1 MAAKQRVTD
10 LVAEMVAPV
19 LQEAGLELVEVEYK
33 KEGANWILRVFI
45 DRPLGAVDLDDCAHV
60 SESLSA
66 ALDEA
71 DPIASAYFLEVSSA
85 GAERPL
91 RTERDFERAVGKR
104 VLVSFYEPFREH
116 KTLEGTLLG
125 YADGLLDMEIDADK
139 IQVPRDKVA
148 AARLAIVW

>member
-10 LVAEMVAPV
+10 LVAEMAAPV

-45 DRPLGAVDLDDCAHV
+45 DRPLGVVDLDDCVHV
-60 SESLSA
+60 SESLST

-71 DPIASAYFLEVSSA
+71 DPISSAYFLEVSSA

-91 RTERDFERAVGKR
+91 RTERDFERALGKR
-104 VLVSFYEPFREH
+104 VFVSFYEPFGGR

-148 AARLAIVW
+148 TARLAIAW